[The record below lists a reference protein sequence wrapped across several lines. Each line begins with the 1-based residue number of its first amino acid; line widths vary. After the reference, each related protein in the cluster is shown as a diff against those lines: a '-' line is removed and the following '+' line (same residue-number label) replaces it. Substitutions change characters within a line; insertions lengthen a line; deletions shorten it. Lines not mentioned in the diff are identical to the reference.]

1 MSSTNYSDIMIG
13 DTVYYSTPQGQVGK
27 GKTVIIGKTVI
38 MGDHGWVV
46 NRGNGQP
53 QVVTLEN
60 FVKFNKG
67 RNRREDFIGKFLNGS
82 R

>member
-13 DTVYYSTPQGQVGK
+13 DTVYYSTPQGQAGK
-27 GKTVIIGKTVI
+27 GKTVII
-38 MGDHGWVV
+38 GDHGWVV

-53 QVVTLEN
+53 QVVTREN

-82 R
+82 N

>member
-1 MSSTNYSDIMIG
+1 MSSINYSDIKVG

-27 GKTVIIGKTVI
+27 GKTVI

-53 QVVTLEN
+53 QVVTLKN

-67 RNRREDFIGKFLNGS
+67 RDRREDFIGKFLNGS
-82 R
+82 N